1 MGIFQIFRE
10 SLYSPS
16 FYRTLPGRPFSFSV
30 KYFYTLAIAFS
41 LALTI
46 YFAAALLPGL
56 SALMKTIIPE
66 AIETFPAELTV
77 TIENGEARSNVEEP
91 YFIEFPEKLEMLGD
105 RDSDRRL
112 AVVDTRNEFTPE
124 RFREYNA
131 YVWLGRTS
139 LIFGDEN
146 GEIRIRELRDFPDIV
161 LNRETLRVLGAKA
174 EESYGWL
181 VPLLMTA
188 GVLIAFVLLLGYFSF
203 NLVYLLIFAVLVMV
217 IARFRKLE
225 LGYKDSYR
233 IGIHATS
240 PALILMVLSLVGV
253 PILPF
258 LFTAVSVA
266 VVWANLQPEIT
277 SPLPA

>member
-1 MGIFQIFRE
+1 MGIFQIFCE

-16 FYRTLPGRPFSFSV
+16 FYRTLPGRSF
-30 KYFYTLAIAFS
+30 
-41 LALTI
+41 
-46 YFAAALLPGL
+46 
-56 SALMKTIIPE
+56 LMKTIIPE

-181 VPLLMTA
+181 VPRP
-188 GVLIAFVLLLGYFSF
+188 IFVF
-203 NLVYLLIFAVLVMV
+203 
-217 IARFRKLE
+217 
-225 LGYKDSYR
+225 
-233 IGIHATS
+233 
-240 PALILMVLSLVGV
+240 LSLVGV

-266 VVWANLQPEIT
+266 IVWANLQPEIT